1 MISEI
6 ALDDMSG
13 KPNMVTHAI
22 DPNNKAG
29 RLQQVQGK
37 CEWATYCIPGQPE
50 LESEQYLKEW

>member
-13 KPNMVTHAI
+13 KPNMVTHAT

-29 RLQQVQGK
+29 RL
-37 CEWATYCIPGQPE
+37 
-50 LESEQYLKEW
+50 